1 MSTMASSNSAGS
13 AAILAFVCKFMQ
25 RASASLACV
34 ALLKHHKALL
44 TTWCGKEKSDSL
56 CFTQQEES
64 LQSACKQ
71 VRDPWSIIIFKGGRN
86 GDSAAAKLCR
96 HLWLFSMELLLCWTE
111 GMFFM
116 GLCMLWKDKVNNL
129 EIMALEDVFFTL
141 SQNHCWEKGKEVS
154 ISTVISLSS
163 LVCFGPHTYSF
174 ISTHISP
181 APFFP
186 FPICLF
192 LHFLIATR
200 LGRCSHGANT
210 AVCLSFKKEISLL
223 YLRAAWLFTC
233 WLHWQH
239 SSCGQR
245 ALSLEPL
252 KVRSVSKR
260 ICASTRTIFDPTDR
274 KHQLCWQIVISLEL
288 VG

>member
-44 TTWCGKEKSDSL
+44 TTWCGKERSDSL

-71 VRDPWSIIIFKGGRN
+71 ARDPWSIIIFKGGRN

-200 LGRCSHGANT
+200 FGRCSHGANT
-210 AVCLSFKKEISLL
+210 AVCLSFKRSP
-223 YLRAAWLFTC
+223 
-233 WLHWQH
+233 
-239 SSCGQR
+239 SCSRGLPGCSR
-245 ALSLEPL
+245 VGCTDSTHPLVRELSPW
-252 KVRSVSKR
+252 S
-260 ICASTRTIFDPTDR
+260 P
-274 KHQLCWQIVISLEL
+274 
-288 VG
+288 